1 MEVRTRH
8 DSAISIVSSG
18 EIDSATTTLT
28 NNSEELENNNNNGDD
43 CVDLVNKYTRD
54 MDKAISAILNNKWVL
69 GDVKW
74 FEYYMVLER
83 YMIKREPDL
92 EPSQFSFEVQT
103 DSTGAVTYIV
113 RPIRKRKKSRFF
125 KLLKFAPSIVG
136 PMLGASLAAFL
147 R

>member
-1 MEVRTRH
+1 MELRARH

-18 EIDSATTTLT
+18 ENDSATTTLT
-28 NNSEELENNNNNGDD
+28 NNSEELENSD
-43 CVDLVNKYTRD
+43 CVDLSLEHKETRD
-54 MDKAISAILNNKWVL
+54 MDKAISSILNNKWVL

-83 YMIKREPDL
+83 YMIKREPEL

-113 RPIRKRKKSRFF
+113 RPIRKRKKSRLF

>member
-43 CVDLVNKYTRD
+43 CVDLVNKDTRD

-83 YMIKREPDL
+83 
-92 EPSQFSFEVQT
+92 
-103 DSTGAVTYIV
+103 
-113 RPIRKRKKSRFF
+113 
-125 KLLKFAPSIVG
+125 
-136 PMLGASLAAFL
+136 
-147 R
+147 

>member
-8 DSAISIVSSG
+8 DSSISIVCSTAAENDGSV
-18 EIDSATTTLT
+18 TTPT
-28 NNSEELENNNNNGDD
+28 NSIIENGDD
-43 CVDLVNKYTRD
+43 CVDVSSVEHKDTRD
-54 MDKAISAILNNKWVL
+54 MDKAIASILNNKRVF

-83 YMIKREPDL
+83 YIIKREPEL
-92 EPSQFSFEVQT
+92 VPSQFSFEVQT
-103 DSTGAVTYIV
+103 DNTGGVTYIV

-125 KLLKFAPSIVG
+125 KLLKFAPSIIG
-136 PMLGASLAAFL
+136 PMIGASLAAFL